1 MANKKISFLFH
12 NVYLNKVSH
21 TVISIKFKTLIIN
34 RYELKIRIT
43 FLADKEWIN
52 I

>member
-12 NVYLNKVSH
+12 NVYLNRVLH
-21 TVISIKFKTLIIN
+21 IIISIKFKTLIIN
-34 RYELKIRIT
+34 RYELKIRIA

-52 I
+52 L